1 MQIRS
6 SGTVRIISLDVDNII
21 KKLRT
26 AAEELKKV
34 DNNVLEVF
42 LFGSLAKGEAVPG
55 SDADIVIVLKK
66 SEKRIIDRITDFVD
80 SFSDINIGVDIF
92 PYTIEEIEEFKE
104 EGNSLIE
111 EMRYNKFALA

>member
-6 SGTVRIISLDVDNII
+6 SGSVRIISLDVDTII

-26 AAEELKKV
+26 AAEELKKR

-80 SFSDINIGVDIF
+80 SFSDMNIGVDIF

-104 EGNSLIE
+104 KGNSLIK
-111 EMRYNKFALA
+111 EMLYTRFALA

>member
-6 SGTVRIISLDVDNII
+6 SGSVRIISLDVDNII

-26 AAEELKKV
+26 AAEELKKG

-92 PYTIEEIEEFKE
+92 PYTIGEIEEFKE
-104 EGNSLIE
+104 EGNSLIK
-111 EMRYNKFALA
+111 EMLYNKFALA

>member
-6 SGTVRIISLDVDNII
+6 SGSVRIISLDVENII

-92 PYTIEEIEEFKE
+92 PYTIEEIAEFKE

-111 EMRYNKFALA
+111 EMLYNRFALA

>member
-6 SGTVRIISLDVDNII
+6 SGSVRIISLDVDNII

-26 AAEELKKV
+26 AAEELKNR

-92 PYTIEEIEEFKE
+92 PYTIGEIEEFKE
-104 EGNSLIE
+104 EGNSLIK
-111 EMRYNKFALA
+111 EMLYNRFALA

>member
-6 SGTVRIISLDVDNII
+6 SGSVRIISLDVDNII

-26 AAEELKKV
+26 GAEELKKR
-34 DNNVLEVF
+34 DNNVLAVF

-66 SEKRIIDRITDFVD
+66 SEKRML
-80 SFSDINIGVDIF
+80 
-92 PYTIEEIEEFKE
+92 Y
-104 EGNSLIE
+104 
-111 EMRYNKFALA
+111 